1 MNKKDE
7 ITNLIYNNLPA
18 FSEFK
23 KIPKEKIY
31 IIWWV
36 TGRSKSN
43 LRLTELGNRA
53 FEEVNVEYYE
63 YPLFTEEELKEY
75 KRNLTFSQFQL
86 YFMLQ
91 KIECP
96 FYIDLKKKPFA
107 SQYIRLY
114 DSKVAMMIGL
124 YGSFLEYV
132 KSLKKI

>member
-1 MNKKDE
+1 
-7 ITNLIYNNLPA
+7 
-18 FSEFK
+18 
-23 KIPKEKIY
+23 
-31 IIWWV
+31 
-36 TGRSKSN
+36 
-43 LRLTELGNRA
+43 
-53 FEEVNVEYYE
+53 
-63 YPLFTEEELKEY
+63 
-75 KRNLTFSQFQL
+75 
-86 YFMLQ
+86 MLQ